1 MSVLVRL
8 SRDQTKSKYLKGCGV
23 ETSMEIRY
31 ANDAIE
37 AKFKQFKSCGD
48 ETYQANWNTLIT
60 EILTKPALIPSL
72 AVLENG
78 VAKIQERKPFGRM
91 RVFERGS
98 DAVHDYPVKIGYMLS
113 KSYIFFLD
121 IDILDE

>member
-1 MSVLVRL
+1 M
-8 SRDQTKSKYLKGCGV
+8 K
-23 ETSMEIRY
+23 IRY
-31 ANDAIE
+31 ANEEIE
-37 AKFKQFKSCGD
+37 TKFKKFESCGD
-48 ETYQANWNTLIT
+48 KTYQANWNTLIT

-78 VAKIQERKPFGRM
+78 VPKIEKRKEPFGRM

-98 DAVHDYPVKIGYMLS
+98 DAVHDYPVKIGYMFS
-113 KSYIFFLD
+113 RRHIFFLD